1 MSLISLSIS
10 YLVSFKF
17 VPIVPRVTTL
27 QKEALLLSKQCCDK
41 KKKKKGK
48 KRKIQSI
55 PMEMHWNSYML
66 VYPVTTNPTTSLTF
80 PLNQHIH
87 LRETVS
93 VTKRGNNRNKKEK
106 IARNQQIRFYETFCW
121 MKRTNIPAKRETE
134 GHHRVEQTC
143 GRWKRMADSVQ
154 RASLWAF
161 AIYEA
166 QRDVDIVNGCS
177 TPFNRHRSWRT

>member
-55 PMEMHWNSYML
+55 PMEMH
-66 VYPVTTNPTTSLTF
+66 
-80 PLNQHIH
+80 
-87 LRETVS
+87 
-93 VTKRGNNRNKKEK
+93 
-106 IARNQQIRFYETFCW
+106 
-121 MKRTNIPAKRETE
+121 
-134 GHHRVEQTC
+134 
-143 GRWKRMADSVQ
+143 
-154 RASLWAF
+154 
-161 AIYEA
+161 
-166 QRDVDIVNGCS
+166 
-177 TPFNRHRSWRT
+177 